1 MILVANIFKKSLLF
15 FVFFLGACSVN
26 KEIISMS
33 GQTFGTFYDIKFEK
47 SYHNE
52 EKVKDL
58 INSIFISINQCCST
72 YKNDSLVSLK
82 RDKKNIAL
90 FNFNSEVKDDFQEV
104 VKISVRANK
113 TVEGFILFENYDYF
127 NAVAKGY
134 AVDIVSSKFKELNI
148 RNFFINIGGEI
159 RAEGMKNNNFWK
171 IGIENPLPTQQG
183 IFKPFELKKNLSIA
197 TSGNYRNPGHIV
209 GIEGIKIDQ
218 DVLSISVMDKKSTAY
233 ADALATGLF
242 ALGNVDLIK
251 NKILDNG
258 IPALLIYKDDE
269 KLQSFESKQ
278 WKELLQ

>member
-1 MILVANIFKKSLLF
+1 
-15 FVFFLGACSVN
+15 
-26 KEIISMS
+26 MS

-47 SYHNE
+47 SHHNV
-52 EKVKDL
+52 EKVNRE
-58 INSIFISINQCCST
+58 INNIFISINQCCST

-82 RDKKNIAL
+82 RDKKNINS
-90 FNFNSEVKDDFQEV
+90 FKSEVKNYFQEV
-104 VKISVRANK
+104 LKISVKANK
-113 TVEGFILFENYDYF
+113 TAEGFILFENYDYF

-134 AVDIVSSKFKELNI
+134 AVDIISSKFKELNI

-183 IFKPFELKKNLSIA
+183 IFKPFELKQNLSIA

-209 GIEGIKIDQ
+209 GIEGNKIDQ
-218 DVLSISVMDKKSTAY
+218 DVLSISVIDKKSTAY

-251 NKILDNG
+251 KNIIDNG
-258 IPALLIYKDDE
+258 IPALLIFKDNE